1 MVQIFAEWGC
11 SIKYP
16 CMRTGVQ
23 VKSHNTKKNRCQILT
38 ISTGFFYFTIIN
50 FYTSSIKLRIT
61 LESPDASFCW
71 SIMRLNH
78 TARSGLNL
86 FAEGR
91 RWRWRNRI
99 GLSGKLFC
107 ECKIKIY
114 NSSTNDDIQI
124 CSTVRI
130 LRFRL
135 SFAYK
140 PLWIFLTNVGI
151 QGQIW
156 KVCKNIYIVTD

>member
-16 CMRTGVQ
+16 CIRTGVQ

-71 SIMRLNH
+71 SIMRMNH

-140 PLWIFLTNVGI
+140 PLWIFLTNAMSAFRAKSEKFVKI
-151 QGQIW
+151 FI
-156 KVCKNIYIVTD
+156 

>member
-1 MVQIFAEWGC
+1 MPNLNNLDWFLLF
-11 SIKYP
+11 
-16 CMRTGVQ
+16 
-23 VKSHNTKKNRCQILT
+23 HN
-38 ISTGFFYFTIIN
+38 YII
-50 FYTSSIKLRIT
+50 FYTSSIKLRII

-71 SIMRLNH
+71 SIMRMNH

-140 PLWIFLTNVGI
+140 PLWIFLTNAMSAFRAKSEKFVKI
-151 QGQIW
+151 FI
-156 KVCKNIYIVTD
+156 